1 MKKEL
6 ILGVFSA
13 TLVLTSCGGLGGNAT
28 SNGSNAG
35 GNIFGSG
42 VGETIGNVIS
52 SVIGGASKLSEEK
65 LYGTWRYDGPGCAF
79 TSESVL
85 ARMGGEVAASK
96 VEEKL
101 ATEYNKLG
109 FTASNTQLTFDKNG
123 KFSAKIK
130 GKTWNGTYTY
140 DASDS
145 SLELKGL
152 LLNLKGYVVRNGAS
166 GISLLFE
173 SKKVLTLFQTLAAAS
188 GNSTASV
195 LGDISKNYE
204 GVRIGF
210 DMKK

>member
-85 ARMGGEVAASK
+85 ARVGGEVAASK

-152 LLNLKGYVVRNGAS
+152 LLNLNAMWYATERRAS
-166 GISLLFE
+166 ACFLSRRRCSPCSRPWRQPVATARRLSLAT
-173 SKKVLTLFQTLAAAS
+173 SRKTMRACVLALT
-188 GNSTASV
+188 
-195 LGDISKNYE
+195 
-204 GVRIGF
+204 
-210 DMKK
+210 